1 MLWLG
6 NSYTFV
12 NNLPEIVNEL
22 SLGTDKIVTSESICP
37 GGCTLFQHVASTTSL
52 NAIRKGCWDYVVLQE
67 QSQLPSIDYY
77 RHNAMRPAYQAL
89 YDTIMLYNP
98 EAKVVGYMTWGRKF
112 GGQQCVNFG
121 EGLYCSADFV
131 DFNHMQDTMSVAY
144 CENAY
149 ATNSY
154 VAPAGDA
161 WKEALSQNPQIELH
175 SPDESHPS
183 YDGSYL
189 TACVFHSVF
198 WNESPIGRYYD
209 STQGKYIFD
218 ESAPTAYSKNQ
229 WAVESYFNIL
239 QSIYAKGNGLLH
251 KYSSEMTAMDAE
263 AALAGFGY
271 AGIDNKPVVFMV
283 CGAYLEQEM
292 NFLLQ
297 DQKASGNPQEIGYM
311 QTPVASGIIERT
323 PSIENDG
330 VLRQVIT
337 YVDKIA
343 AGESATKP
351 AGVED
356 ADIEIIAEARS
367 ICGSYAA
374 GGMVIPKHAD
384 NIAGAKEFMKY
395 LASDEAAI
403 IAAKYC
409 NGMNIL
415 PFGYQASD
423 EEIGFSRTSF
433 MKQAMAIST
442 RVKYVATSDSQ
453 EYHFSK
459 ISKFGPAA
467 DGPWTY
473 LGPLYNGTNKY
484 TATSFYNAQYEKFS
498 LNWKMYVDTYKA
510 AGGEENEQEIKKHY
524 SVIDCGYSLH
534 INRIVWM

>member
-1 MLWLG
+1 MKKTYLLLLLIALFRTSFSQEEIKVLWLG

-209 STQGKYIFD
+209 STCIDKSKAEFLQTIADSVFFNNLEKWNFNLISDTTNIDTTNIDIDTTYINKK
-218 ESAPTAYSKNQ
+218 TYNQ
-229 WAVESYFNIL
+229 
-239 QSIYAKGNGLLH
+239 
-251 KYSSEMTAMDAE
+251 
-263 AALAGFGY
+263 
-271 AGIDNKPVVFMV
+271 
-283 CGAYLEQEM
+283 
-292 NFLLQ
+292 NF
-297 DQKASGNPQEIGYM
+297 
-311 QTPVASGIIERT
+311 
-323 PSIENDG
+323 
-330 VLRQVIT
+330 
-337 YVDKIA
+337 
-343 AGESATKP
+343 
-351 AGVED
+351 
-356 ADIEIIAEARS
+356 EIISNPNNDSVLIKNKNNTSANVKIININGAVIEERNIIGDENFHILNS
-367 ICGSYAA
+367 KGIYIILISEQGSQKNF
-374 GGMVIPKHAD
+374 VQK
-384 NIAGAKEFMKY
+384 
-395 LASDEAAI
+395 
-403 IAAKYC
+403 
-409 NGMNIL
+409 IL
-415 PFGYQASD
+415 
-423 EEIGFSRTSF
+423 
-433 MKQAMAIST
+433 K
-442 RVKYVATSDSQ
+442 
-453 EYHFSK
+453 
-459 ISKFGPAA
+459 
-467 DGPWTY
+467 
-473 LGPLYNGTNKY
+473 L
-484 TATSFYNAQYEKFS
+484 
-498 LNWKMYVDTYKA
+498 
-510 AGGEENEQEIKKHY
+510 
-524 SVIDCGYSLH
+524 
-534 INRIVWM
+534 